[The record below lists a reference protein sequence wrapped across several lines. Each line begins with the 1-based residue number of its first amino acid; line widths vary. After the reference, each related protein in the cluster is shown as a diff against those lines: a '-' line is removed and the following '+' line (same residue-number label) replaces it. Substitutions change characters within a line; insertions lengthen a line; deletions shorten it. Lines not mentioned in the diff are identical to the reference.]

1 MLHVHYRILCPLHG
15 LSYMEVNLTKEE
27 VIDLAEQVGL
37 LHDGDMWFSYLKD
50 YQDVHT
56 DDLVRL
62 ANAIEEKLKAKK

>member
-1 MLHVHYRILCPLHG
+1 
-15 LSYMEVNLTKEE
+15 MEVNLTKEE